1 MAEKVLIIGAV
12 ALRPKVACRLR
23 RINPDVDI
31 TVIDRD
37 SLISYGGCGIPYYV
51 GGDVAELEG
60 LYSTIAH
67 AKRDVSFFR
76 NVKGFNVLTRVE
88 ALEIKRSE
96 RKVVVR
102 YLDEG
107 RDEELE
113 YDKLVIAT
121 GATPMRPPFQ
131 GSDLPKVH
139 VVSNLHH
146 ASAIKTAISN
156 GEVERAVVIGAGAIG
171 IEMAE
176 ALTDLW
182 GVETTIV
189 EMADQV
195 LPQALGRDMARV
207 VEKKLEDKGV
217 KLLLSQK
224 VIRINGNIENGA
236 ESVDVVDQSKS
247 LTNKSESTNQS
258 VLTNQSI
265 KPDQNTLPCDM
276 VILAAGVR
284 PNSEL
289 AAAAGLAIGRNRGI
303 LVNKR
308 MQTTD
313 PNIYAGGDCAEF
325 TNLVSGLDC
334 VMPLGSLANRQGRII
349 ATNMNGGNEQFAG
362 SVGAF
367 CIKVFDM
374 GVAKAGLTVNQAE
387 AAGFDPVYS
396 VVSQSDRAHF
406 IPDADFMFMKLIADR
421 KTRTVLGV
429 EAAGPQ
435 GDAVKSRVDALAP
448 LLKFGVDVSEICN
461 LEVSYSPPYA
471 SAMDIVN
478 NAGNTLDNTL
488 NGSLKAV
495 DTFEFLELFKQGNIK
510 VLDVRSHIQAAPFV
524 EKYPKQWINIPQE
537 EIPKRVDE
545 IFELI
550 KSEIAE
556 DSQLYLIC
564 GTGPRSYEI
573 QVFLNSKGITNT
585 RNVQGGY
592 GMILAIHPPLV

>member
-1 MAEKVLIIGAV
+1 MAEKILIIGAV
-12 ALRPKVACRLR
+12 ALGPKVACRLR

-31 TVIDRD
+31 TMVDRD

-67 AKRDVSFFR
+67 VKRDASFFK

-88 ALEIKRSE
+88 VIEIKRSAK
-96 RKVVVR
+96 KVVVR
-102 YLDEG
+102 YLDEEREG
-107 RDEELE
+107 ELD

-121 GATPMRPPFQ
+121 GATPMRPPFP
-131 GSDLPKVH
+131 GSDLPKVY

-146 ASAIKTAISN
+146 ASAIKSAISN

-182 GVETTIV
+182 GVDTTIV

-195 LPQALGRDMARV
+195 LPQALGKDMARI
-207 VEKKLEDKGV
+207 VEKKLEDRGV

-224 VIRINGNIENGA
+224 VIKINGDSENGA
-236 ESVDVVDQSKS
+236 NSVEIVDQYAK
-247 LTNKSESTNQS
+247 TPAAK
-258 VLTNQSI
+258 
-265 KPDQNTLPCDM
+265 LPCDM

-289 AAAAGLAIGRNRGI
+289 AAASGLAIGRNRGV
-303 LVNKR
+303 LVNR
-308 MQTTD
+308 CMQTTD
-313 PNIYAGGDCAEF
+313 PSIYAGGDCAEF

-349 ATNMNGGNEQFAG
+349 ATNINGGNEQFTG

-367 CIKVFDM
+367 CIKVFDL
-374 GVAKAGLTVNQAE
+374 GVAKAGLTFVQAK
-387 AAGFDPVYS
+387 AAGFDPVQA
-396 VVSQSDRAHF
+396 VVAQSDRAHF

-421 KTRTVLGV
+421 KTRVVLGV

-435 GDAVKSRVDALAP
+435 GDAVKSRVDAVGP

-478 NAGNTLDNTL
+478 NAGNALDNTL

-495 DTFEFLELFKQGNIK
+495 DTAEFVELFKQGDIK
-510 VLDVRSHIQAAPFV
+510 VLDVRSAIQSAPFV
-524 EKYPKQWINIPQE
+524 EKYPEQWINIPQ
-537 EIPKRVDE
+537 DE
-545 IFELI
+545 IVERFNEI
-550 KSEIAE
+550 SEKIIGIIGA
-556 DSQLYLIC
+556 DSKPQASPLYIIC
-564 GTGPRSYEI
+564 GTGPRSYET

-592 GMILAIHPPLV
+592 GMVLAIHPPLV

>member
-1 MAEKVLIIGAV
+1 MSEKVLIIGAV
-12 ALRPKVACRLR
+12 ALGPKVACRLR
-23 RINPDVDI
+23 RINPDIDI
-31 TVIDRD
+31 TMIDRD

-51 GGDVAELEG
+51 GGDVQELEG

-67 AKRDVSFFR
+67 VKRDVSFFR
-76 NVKGFNVLTRVE
+76 NIKGFNVLTRVE

-96 RKVVVR
+96 KKVVVR
-102 YLDEG
+102 YLDEDRVG
-107 RDEELE
+107 ELD
-113 YDKLVIAT
+113 YDKLIIAT

-195 LPQALGRDMARV
+195 LPQALSKDMARI
-207 VEKKLEDKGV
+207 VEKQLEDKGV

-224 VIRINGNIENGA
+224 VIKINGDMENGA
-236 ESVDVVDQSKS
+236 ESVEVIDQSIQNVKQS
-247 LTNKSESTNQS
+247 DSTGKAILTDQS
-258 VLTNQSI
+258 VQLI
-265 KPDQNTLPCDM
+265 QNTLPCDM
-276 VILAAGVR
+276 VIIAAGVR

-289 AAAAGLAIGRNRGI
+289 ALGAGLAIGRNRGI

-313 PNIYAGGDCAEF
+313 PNIYAGGDCAEV

-349 ATNMNGGNEQFAG
+349 ATNINGGNEQFAG
-362 SVGAF
+362 SVGTF
-367 CIKVFDM
+367 CIKVFDI
-374 GVAKAGLTVNQAE
+374 GVAKAGLTFNQAKD
-387 AAGFDPVYS
+387 AGFDPVYA
-396 VVSQSDRAHF
+396 VVAQSDRAHF

-435 GDAVKSRVDALAP
+435 GDAVKARVDAVAP

-478 NAGNTLDNTL
+478 NAGNALDNTL
-488 NGSLKAV
+488 NGNLKAI
-495 DTFEFLELFKQGNIK
+495 DTFEFVELLQQGKIK
-510 VLDVRSHIQAAPFV
+510 VLDVRSHVQSAPFV
-524 EKYPKQWINIPQE
+524 EKYPKQWINIPQ
-537 EIPKRVDE
+537 DE
-545 IFELI
+545 LRERYVELTAVLNEL
-550 KSEIAE
+550 KESP
-556 DSQLYLIC
+556 LYLIC
-564 GTGPRSYEI
+564 GTGPRSYEA

-592 GMILAIHPPLV
+592 GMILAIHQPLV

>member
-1 MAEKVLIIGAV
+1 MAEKVVIIGAV
-12 ALRPKVACRLR
+12 ALGPKVACRLR
-23 RINPDVDI
+23 RINPEVDI
-31 TVIDRD
+31 TLLDRD

-76 NVKGFNVLTRVE
+76 NVKGFKVLTRAEVI
-88 ALEIKRSE
+88 EIKRSE
-96 RKVVVR
+96 KKVVVR
-102 YLDEG
+102 YLDG
-107 RDEELE
+107 GSVDELD

-121 GATPMRPPFQ
+121 GATPMRPPFP

-146 ASAIKTAISN
+146 ASAIKNAISN

-195 LPQALGRDMARV
+195 LPQALGRDMARI
-207 VEKKLEDKGV
+207 VEKKLEDHGV
-217 KLLLSQK
+217 RLLLSQK
-224 VIRINGNIENGA
+224 VTRINGDLESGA
-236 ESVDVVDQSKS
+236 DSVETVGLSGE
-247 LTNKSESTNQS
+247 TT
-258 VLTNQSI
+258 
-265 KPDQNTLPCDM
+265 TLPCDM

-284 PNSEL
+284 PNAEL
-289 AAAAGLAIGRNRGI
+289 AANAGLAIGRNRGV
-303 LVNKR
+303 LVNRR

-325 TNLVSGLDC
+325 SNLVSGLDC

-349 ATNMNGGNEQFAG
+349 ATNINGGNEQFAG
-362 SVGAF
+362 SVGSF
-367 CIKVFDM
+367 CIKVFDL
-374 GVAKAGLTVNQAE
+374 GVAKAGLTYAQAK
-387 AAGFDPVYS
+387 AAGFDPVQA
-396 VVSQSDRAHF
+396 VVAQSDRAHF

-421 KTRTVLGV
+421 KSRKVLGV

-435 GDAVKSRVDALAP
+435 GDAVKSRVDAVAP
-448 LLKFGVDVSEICN
+448 LLKFGVDVNEICN

-471 SAMDIVN
+471 SAMDVVN
-478 NAGNTLDNTL
+478 NAGNALDNTL
-488 NGSLKAV
+488 NGNLKAV
-495 DTFEFLELFKQGNIK
+495 DTFEFLELLKGGTIK
-510 VLDVRSHIQAAPFV
+510 VLDVRSSIQAAPFV
-524 EKYPKQWINIPQE
+524 EKYRGQWINIPQE
-537 EIPKRVDE
+537 ELRTRFEE
-545 IFELI
+545 I
-550 KSEIAE
+550 SEAVAQ
-556 DSQLYLIC
+556 DSPLYIMC
-564 GTGPRSYEI
+564 GTGPRSYEA
-573 QVFLNSKGITNT
+573 QVFLNSKGINNT

-592 GMILAIHPPLV
+592 GMVLAIHPPLV

>member
-1 MAEKVLIIGAV
+1 MREKVLIIGAV
-12 ALRPKVACRLR
+12 ALGPKVACRLR
-23 RINPDVDI
+23 RINPDIDI

-51 GGDVAELEG
+51 GGDVQELEG

-67 AKRDVSFFR
+67 AKRDVSFFK

-88 ALEIKRSE
+88 ALEIKRAE
-96 RKVVVR
+96 NKVVVR

-107 RDEELE
+107 RDGELN

-121 GATPMRPPFQ
+121 GATPMRPPFP
-131 GSDLPKVH
+131 GSDLPNVH

-146 ASAIKTAISN
+146 ASAIKRAISN
-156 GEVERAVVIGAGAIG
+156 GEVENAVVIGAGAIG

-195 LPQALGRDMARV
+195 LPQALGKDMARV
-207 VEKKLEDKGV
+207 VEKKLEEHGV

-224 VIRINGNIENGA
+224 VIRINGDSETGA
-236 ESVDVVDQSKS
+236 KSVEIVDQFG
-247 LTNKSESTNQS
+247 ES
-258 VLTNQSI
+258 
-265 KPDQNTLPCDM
+265 PAETLPCDM

-289 AAAAGLAIGRNRGI
+289 AAVAGLAIGRNRGI
-303 LVNKR
+303 LVNKC

-325 TNLVSGLDC
+325 TNLVSGMDC

-349 ATNMNGGNEQFAG
+349 ATNINGGNEQFTG
-362 SVGAF
+362 SVGSF
-367 CIKVFDM
+367 CIKVFDL
-374 GVAKAGLTVNQAE
+374 GVAKAGLTVNQAKV
-387 AAGFDPVYS
+387 AGFEPVYS
-396 VVSQSDRAHF
+396 VVAQSDRAHF
-406 IPDADFMFMKLIADR
+406 FPSADFMFMKLIADR
-421 KTRTVLGV
+421 KTRTILGV

-435 GDAVKSRVDALAP
+435 GDAVKARVDAVAP
-448 LLKFGVDVSEICN
+448 LLQFGVDVSQICN

-478 NAGNTLDNTL
+478 NAGNALDNTL
-488 NGSLKAV
+488 NGDLKSI
-495 DTFEFLELFKQGNIK
+495 DTFEFLELLRKGDIK
-510 VLDVRSHIQAAPFV
+510 VLDVRSSAQAAPFV
-524 EKYPKQWINIPQE
+524 EKYPKQWINIPQ
-537 EIPKRVDE
+537 DE
-545 IFELI
+545 IRERFN
-550 KSEIAE
+550 EIEQQIIGEMAA
-556 DSQLYLIC
+556 DSPLYLIC
-564 GTGPRSYEI
+564 GTGPRSYET
-573 QVFLNSKGITNT
+573 QAFLNGKGVTNT
-585 RNVQGGY
+585 KNVQGGY

>member
-12 ALRPKVACRLR
+12 ALGPKVACRLR

-67 AKRDVSFFR
+67 AKRDVPFFK

-88 ALEIKRSE
+88 ALEIKRAAK
-96 RKVVVR
+96 KVVVR

-107 RDEELE
+107 RDGELE

-121 GATPMRPPFQ
+121 GATPMRPPFP

-189 EMADQV
+189 EMAEQV
-195 LPQALGRDMARV
+195 LPQALGKDMARM
-207 VEKKLEDKGV
+207 VEKKLEDHGV

-224 VIRINGNIENGA
+224 VMKINGNMENGA
-236 ESVDVVDQSKS
+236 ESVEIVDQSGKFPV
-247 LTNKSESTNQS
+247 T
-258 VLTNQSI
+258 
-265 KPDQNTLPCDM
+265 TLPCDM

-303 LVNKR
+303 LVNKC

-325 TNLVSGLDC
+325 TNLVSGMDC

-349 ATNMNGGNEQFAG
+349 ATNINGGNEQFTG
-362 SVGAF
+362 SVGSF

-374 GVAKAGLTVNQAE
+374 GVAKAGLTVNQAKS
-387 AAGFDPVYS
+387 AGFDPVYS
-396 VVSQSDRAHF
+396 VVAQSDRAHF
-406 IPDADFMFMKLIADR
+406 FPDADFMFMKLIADR

-435 GDAVKSRVDALAP
+435 GDAVKARVDAVAP

-471 SAMDIVN
+471 SAMDVVN
-478 NAGNTLDNTL
+478 NVGNALDNTL
-488 NGSLKAV
+488 NGNLRSI
-495 DTFEFLELFKQGNIK
+495 DTFEFLELLKKGNIK
-510 VLDVRSHIQAAPFV
+510 VLDVRSSVQAAPFV
-524 EKYPKQWINIPQE
+524 EKYPKQWINVPQDE
-537 EIPKRVDE
+537 LRSRFNEI
-545 IFELI
+545 ELMV
-550 KSEIAE
+550 KNLPS
-556 DSQLYLIC
+556 DSPLYLMC
-564 GTGPRSYEI
+564 GTGPRSYET
-573 QVFLNSKGITNT
+573 QAFLNGKGLTNT
-585 RNVQGGY
+585 KNVQGGY

>member
-1 MAEKVLIIGAV
+1 MSEKVLIIGAV
-12 ALRPKVACRLR
+12 ALGPKVACRLR
-23 RINPDVDI
+23 RINPDIDI
-31 TVIDRD
+31 TMIDRD

-51 GGDVAELEG
+51 GGDVQELEG

-67 AKRDVSFFR
+67 VKRDVSFFK

-88 ALEIKRSE
+88 ALEIKRAE
-96 RKVVVR
+96 KKVVVR
-102 YLDEG
+102 YLDED
-107 RDEELE
+107 RLEELD

-195 LPQALGRDMARV
+195 LPQALGRDMARI

-224 VIRINGNIENGA
+224 VIKINGDMENGA
-236 ESVDVVDQSKS
+236 DSVEVINQ
-247 LTNKSESTNQS
+247 LNSTP
-258 VLTNQSI
+258 T
-265 KPDQNTLPCDM
+265 TLPCDM
-276 VILAAGVR
+276 VIIAAGVR
-284 PNSEL
+284 PNFEL
-289 AAAAGLAIGRNRGI
+289 AVGAGLAIGRNRGI
-303 LVNKR
+303 LVNKC

-325 TNLVSGLDC
+325 ANLVSGLDC

-349 ATNMNGGNEQFAG
+349 AININGGNEKFTG

-374 GVAKAGLTVNQAE
+374 GVAKAGLTFNQAK
-387 AAGFDPVYS
+387 AAGFDPVYA
-396 VVSQSDRAHF
+396 VVAQSDRAHF

-435 GDAVKSRVDALAP
+435 GDAVKARVDAVAP

-478 NAGNTLDNTL
+478 NAGNALDNTL
-488 NGSLKAV
+488 NGNLKSV
-495 DTFEFLELFKQGNIK
+495 DTFEFVELLEQDNIK
-510 VLDVRSHIQAAPFV
+510 VLDVRSHIQSAPFV
-524 EKYPKQWINIPQE
+524 EKYPKQWINIPQ
-537 EIPKRVDE
+537 DE
-545 IFELI
+545 LRERYVELTAVLN
-550 KSEIAE
+550 ELRE
-556 DSQLYLIC
+556 FPLYLIC
-564 GTGPRSYEI
+564 GTGPRSYEA

-592 GMILAIHPPLV
+592 GMILAIHQPLV

>member
-1 MAEKVLIIGAV
+1 MAEKVVIIGAV
-12 ALRPKVACRLR
+12 ALGPKVACRLR
-23 RINPDVDI
+23 RINPEVDI
-31 TVIDRD
+31 TLLDRD

-76 NVKGFNVLTRVE
+76 NVKGFKVLTRAEVI
-88 ALEIKRSE
+88 EIKRPE
-96 RKVVVR
+96 KKVVVR
-102 YLDEG
+102 YLDG
-107 RDEELE
+107 GNVEELD

-121 GATPMRPPFQ
+121 GATPMRPPFP

-146 ASAIKTAISN
+146 ASAIKKAISN

-207 VEKKLEDKGV
+207 VEKKLEDHGV
-217 KLLLSQK
+217 RLLLSQK
-224 VIRINGNIENGA
+224 VTRINGDLESGA
-236 ESVDVVDQSKS
+236 DSVETVGLSGE
-247 LTNKSESTNQS
+247 TT
-258 VLTNQSI
+258 
-265 KPDQNTLPCDM
+265 TLPCDM

-284 PNSEL
+284 PNAEL
-289 AAAAGLAIGRNRGI
+289 AANAGLAIGRNRGV
-303 LVNKR
+303 LVNRR

-325 TNLVSGLDC
+325 SNLVSGLDC

-349 ATNMNGGNEQFAG
+349 ATNINGGNEQFAG
-362 SVGAF
+362 SVGSF
-367 CIKVFDM
+367 CIKVFDL
-374 GVAKAGLTVNQAE
+374 GVAKAGLTYAQAKM
-387 AAGFDPVYS
+387 AGFDPVQA
-396 VVSQSDRAHF
+396 VVAQSDRAHF

-421 KTRTVLGV
+421 KSRKVLGV

-435 GDAVKSRVDALAP
+435 GDAVKSRVDAVAP
-448 LLKFGVDVSEICN
+448 LLKFGVDVNEICN

-471 SAMDIVN
+471 SAMDVVN
-478 NAGNTLDNTL
+478 NAGNALDNTL
-488 NGSLKAV
+488 NGNLKAV
-495 DTFEFLELFKQGNIK
+495 DTFEFLELLKGGTIK
-510 VLDVRSHIQAAPFV
+510 VLDVRSSIQAAPFV
-524 EKYPKQWINIPQE
+524 EKYRGQWINIPQE
-537 EIPKRVDE
+537 ELRTRFEE
-545 IFELI
+545 I
-550 KSEIAE
+550 SEAVAQ
-556 DSQLYLIC
+556 DSPLYIMC
-564 GTGPRSYEI
+564 GTGPRSYEA
-573 QVFLNSKGITNT
+573 QVFLNSKGINNT

-592 GMILAIHPPLV
+592 GMVLAIHPPLV

>member
-1 MAEKVLIIGAV
+1 MPEKVLIIGAV
-12 ALRPKVACRLR
+12 ALGPKVACRLR
-23 RINPDVDI
+23 RINPDIDI
-31 TVIDRD
+31 TMIDRD

-51 GGDVAELEG
+51 GGDVQELEG

-67 AKRDVSFFR
+67 VKRDVSFFK

-88 ALEIKRSE
+88 AVEIKRRE
-96 RKVVVR
+96 KKVVVR
-102 YLDEG
+102 YLDEDRVG
-107 RDEELE
+107 ELD
-113 YDKLVIAT
+113 YDKLVIGT

-195 LPQALGRDMARV
+195 LPQALGRDMARI
-207 VEKKLEDKGV
+207 VEKKLEDKDV

-224 VIRINGNIENGA
+224 VIKINGDIENGA
-236 ESVDVVDQSKS
+236 ESVEVINQLD
-247 LTNKSESTNQS
+247 STP
-258 VLTNQSI
+258 T
-265 KPDQNTLPCDM
+265 TLPCDM
-276 VILAAGVR
+276 VIVAAGVR

-289 AAAAGLAIGRNRGI
+289 AVGAGLAIGRNRGI
-303 LVNKR
+303 LVNKC

-349 ATNMNGGNEQFAG
+349 ATNINGGNEKFTG
-362 SVGAF
+362 SVGSF
-367 CIKVFDM
+367 CIKVFDI
-374 GVAKAGLTVNQAE
+374 GVAKAGLTFNQAQ
-387 AAGFDPVYS
+387 AAGFDPVYA
-396 VVSQSDRAHF
+396 VVAQSDRAHF

-435 GDAVKSRVDALAP
+435 GDAVKARVDAVAP

-478 NAGNTLDNTL
+478 NAGNALDNTL
-488 NGSLKAV
+488 NGNLKAI
-495 DTFEFLELFKQGNIK
+495 DTFEFVGLLEQGNVK
-510 VLDVRSHIQAAPFV
+510 VLDVRSHIQSAPFV
-524 EKYPKQWINIPQE
+524 EKYPKQWINIPQ
-537 EIPKRVDE
+537 DE
-545 IFELI
+545 LRERYAELTAVLNEL
-550 KSEIAE
+550 KESP
-556 DSQLYLIC
+556 LYLIC
-564 GTGPRSYEI
+564 GTGPRSYEA
-573 QVFLNSKGITNT
+573 QVFLNSKGIANT

-592 GMILAIHPPLV
+592 GMILAIHQPLV

>member
-1 MAEKVLIIGAV
+1 MVEKVVIIGAV
-12 ALRPKVACRLR
+12 ALGPKVACRLR
-23 RINPDVDI
+23 RINPEIDI

-67 AKRDVSFFR
+67 AKRDVPFFR

-88 ALEIKRSE
+88 ALAIKRSE
-96 RKVVVR
+96 KKVVVR
-102 YLDEG
+102 YLDED
-107 RDEELE
+107 RDGELN

-121 GATPMRPPFQ
+121 GATPMRPPFP

-146 ASAIKTAISN
+146 ASAIKNAIAN
-156 GEVERAVVIGAGAIG
+156 GEVEHAVVIGAGAIG

-182 GVETTIV
+182 GIEITVV

-195 LPQALGRDMARV
+195 LPQALGKDMARI
-207 VEKKLEDKGV
+207 VEKKLEDRGV

-224 VIRINGNIENGA
+224 VMRINGDLDNGVH
-236 ESVDVVDQSKS
+236 SVEIADQLGKTTETS
-247 LTNKSESTNQS
+247 
-258 VLTNQSI
+258 
-265 KPDQNTLPCDM
+265 LPCDM

-289 AAAAGLAIGRNRGI
+289 AVAAGLAVGKNRGI
-303 LVNKR
+303 LVNR
-308 MQTTD
+308 CMQTTD
-313 PNIYAGGDCAEF
+313 PDIFSGGDCAEF
-325 TNLVSGLDC
+325 ANLVSGLDC
-334 VMPLGSLANRQGRII
+334 VMPLGSLANRQGRVI
-349 ATNMNGGNEQFAG
+349 ATNINGGNDQFPG
-362 SVGAF
+362 SVGTF

-374 GVAKAGLTVNQAE
+374 GVAKAGLTFAQAQ
-387 AAGFDPVYS
+387 AAGFDPVQA
-396 VVSQSDRAHF
+396 VVAQSDRAHF
-406 IPDADFMFMKLIADR
+406 FPDAEFMFMKLIADR

-435 GDAVKSRVDALAP
+435 GDAVKARVDAVAP

-471 SAMDIVN
+471 SAMDVVN
-478 NAGNTLDNTL
+478 NAGNVLDNTL
-488 NGSLKAV
+488 NGSLRAI
-495 DTFEFLELFKQGNIK
+495 DTFEFIELLKQGDIN
-510 VLDVRSHIQAAPFV
+510 VLDVRSSVQAASFV
-524 EKYPKQWINIPQE
+524 QKYPAQWINIPQDE
-537 EIPKRVDE
+537 LRERFGEITEKLSGKMAE
-545 IFELI
+545 
-550 KSEIAE
+550 KSP
-556 DSQLYLIC
+556 LYIIC
-564 GTGPRSYEI
+564 GTGPRSYEA
-573 QVFLNSKGITNT
+573 QVFLNSKGMINT

-592 GMILAIHPPLV
+592 GMVLAIHPPLV